1 MPEKDEKTPS
11 SDWNLGGDTDTH
23 DDPLLD
29 CLMQLAKLHGRSAS
43 RTGLS
48 SGLPLVNNRLTVE
61 LFPRAADRA
70 GLSARILLRP
80 LEKIITLQLP
90 AVLLLKDR
98 KACILVNIENGG
110 QQLSLLLPETG
121 MGEKT
126 VTRQELED
134 LYTGYSI
141 FVRPKFRLERQAIDE
156 ISPNSKRGWFWGTLF
171 ENWRI
176 YRDVVVAS
184 FLINVFG
191 LVSPFYVLSVYD
203 RVIPNAAFETLWVL
217 SIGIT
222 VIYVFAV
229 IMRALRGYF
238 VDEAGKKANLKMSAM
253 LFQKVL
259 GLRME
264 ARPQSIG
271 SFSKNLQEFESIRDF
286 ITSFSITALIDMPF
300 VVLALLVIWW
310 LGGIIVYIQIACI
323 VLLLIYAFSIQVPL
337 QKAVEKSFQASAQK
351 NAILIEGLSGLE
363 TIKMLG
369 AESQIQRAWEEAVS
383 YIAKWSARSR
393 LLSSSVNHF
402 SFFIQS
408 MSVVGVVIMGVY
420 MISNGDLSQGGLIAL
435 VIVSRQAIAPMS
447 QAVGLATRYHR
458 AKAALKTLNQIMELP
473 VDRPEGKNFLH
484 RAEIR
489 GEIEVENLVFSYP
502 NQTVKILNNI
512 SLHIKAGEKIGLIG
526 PIGSGKTTLGKLL
539 LGLYEPL
546 SGMVCMDGTDIRQIE
561 PADLRQSIGYVSQD
575 ITLFRGTLRDN
586 IAMGAHD
593 VEDSTIL
600 RVAELTGV
608 NEFVKKH
615 SMGFD
620 MEVGELGR
628 GLSGGQRQ
636 CVALA
641 RAMLLD
647 PPVLVL
653 DEPTSNMDN
662 RTEVLLRDRLSDV
675 IASKTVILITHRA
688 SLLEMVDR
696 LVVID
701 NGTIVADGPKAS
713 VLEAHKRGQL
723 NV

>member
-1 MPEKDEKTPS
+1 M
-11 SDWNLGGDTDTH
+11 H
-23 DDPLLD
+23 
-29 CLMQLAKLHGRSAS
+29 
-43 RTGLS
+43 
-48 SGLPLVNNRLTVE
+48 
-61 LFPRAADRA
+61 
-70 GLSARILLRP
+70 
-80 LEKIITLQLP
+80 
-90 AVLLLKDR
+90 
-98 KACILVNIENGG
+98 
-110 QQLSLLLPETG
+110 
-121 MGEKT
+121 
-126 VTRQELED
+126 
-134 LYTGYSI
+134 
-141 FVRPKFRLERQAIDE
+141 
-156 ISPNSKRGWFWGTLF
+156 
-171 ENWRI
+171 
-176 YRDVVVAS
+176 
-184 FLINVFG
+184 
-191 LVSPFYVLSVYD
+191 
-203 RVIPNAAFETLWVL
+203 
-217 SIGIT
+217 
-222 VIYVFAV
+222 
-229 IMRALRGYF
+229 
-238 VDEAGKKANLKMSAM
+238 
-253 LFQKVL
+253 
-259 GLRME
+259 
-264 ARPQSIG
+264 
-271 SFSKNLQEFESIRDF
+271 
-286 ITSFSITALIDMPF
+286 
-300 VVLALLVIWW
+300 
-310 LGGIIVYIQIACI
+310 
-323 VLLLIYAFSIQVPL
+323 
-337 QKAVEKSFQASAQK
+337 
-351 NAILIEGLSGLE
+351 
-363 TIKMLG
+363 G

-393 LLSSSVNHF
+393 FLSSSVNHF
-402 SFFIQS
+402 SFFVQS
-408 MSVVGVVIMGVY
+408 MSIVGVVIMGVY
-420 MISNGDLSQGGLIAL
+420 MISVGDLSQGGLIAL
-435 VIVSRQAIAPMS
+435 VIVSRQAIAPMA

-458 AKAALKTLNQIMELP
+458 AKASLTTLNHIMELP

-484 RAEIR
+484 RVQIK
-489 GEIEVENLVFSYP
+489 GEIEVKNLIFSYP

-512 SLHIKAGEKIGLIG
+512 SLQIKAGEKIGLIG

-546 SGMVCMDGTDIRQIE
+546 SGIVSMDGTDIRQIE

-662 RTEVLLRDRLSDV
+662 RTEVLRRDRLSKV
-675 IASKTVILITHRA
+675 IKSKSVILITHRA

-701 NGTIVADGPKAS
+701 NGNIIADGPKAS
-713 VLEAHKRGQL
+713 VLEALKKGQL

>member
-1 MPEKDEKTPS
+1 
-11 SDWNLGGDTDTH
+11 
-23 DDPLLD
+23 
-29 CLMQLAKLHGRSAS
+29 
-43 RTGLS
+43 
-48 SGLPLVNNRLTVE
+48 
-61 LFPRAADRA
+61 
-70 GLSARILLRP
+70 
-80 LEKIITLQLP
+80 
-90 AVLLLKDR
+90 
-98 KACILVNIENGG
+98 
-110 QQLSLLLPETG
+110 
-121 MGEKT
+121 
-126 VTRQELED
+126 
-134 LYTGYSI
+134 
-141 FVRPKFRLERQAIDE
+141 
-156 ISPNSKRGWFWGTLF
+156 
-171 ENWRI
+171 
-176 YRDVVVAS
+176 
-184 FLINVFG
+184 
-191 LVSPFYVLSVYD
+191 
-203 RVIPNAAFETLWVL
+203 
-217 SIGIT
+217 
-222 VIYVFAV
+222 
-229 IMRALRGYF
+229 
-238 VDEAGKKANLKMSAM
+238 
-253 LFQKVL
+253 
-259 GLRME
+259 
-264 ARPQSIG
+264 
-271 SFSKNLQEFESIRDF
+271 
-286 ITSFSITALIDMPF
+286 
-300 VVLALLVIWW
+300 
-310 LGGIIVYIQIACI
+310 
-323 VLLLIYAFSIQVPL
+323 
-337 QKAVEKSFQASAQK
+337 
-351 NAILIEGLSGLE
+351 
-363 TIKMLG
+363 
-369 AESQIQRAWEEAVS
+369 
-383 YIAKWSARSR
+383 
-393 LLSSSVNHF
+393 
-402 SFFIQS
+402 
-408 MSVVGVVIMGVY
+408 
-420 MISNGDLSQGGLIAL
+420 
-435 VIVSRQAIAPMS
+435 
-447 QAVGLATRYHR
+447 
-458 AKAALKTLNQIMELP
+458 MELP

-489 GEIEVENLVFSYP
+489 GEIEVENLTFSYP

-713 VLEAHKRGQL
+713 VLEALKRGQL